1 MKTLNRPMFRYGGP
15 IKEGVMNGI
24 REPKRN
30 GGSMANN
37 EGPRRAALVG
47 NSIYPKVDGRT
58 NHVIPAILGAGS
70 LIGRYVAPRFGK
82 YVAKQIPKLYQSG
95 KKAGQQIGKKT
106 TTLKDGAFEPN
117 KYGRFFSE
125 DPLAKTVVGGS
136 SIVGKGVQGLYKGAK
151 YATTTPSGLLFLGA
165 PVTYSAGRYFLSDGK
180 ELTGNDLNKI
190 KKGGVN
196 TPSGNNPFGY
206 EDDVEAKLD
215 KRELTPA
222 EREAAENKAR
232 MEKMD
237 SYKEIMDIKGMS
249 KNAAYKSLI
258 DASKIIQ
265 EGGNLKKQ
273 LKDGSLIQ
281 KVTAAA
287 SKRFDKVND
296 TENALRSLVA
306 KGEIDKEMNKDKNAL
321 DNAVKNAQ
329 LKAYNKQDEGL
340 STSEMIQ
347 KRLQS
352 PKGQF
357 PQGDELRTIISIRNP
372 ELNAKT
378 LPSGDIPTNVDALD
392 YIIGQVAKVN
402 ADPKTG
408 DYPNGVYVIKDRI
421 IQVLEGEVIPISV
434 NQLK

>member
-47 NSIYPKVDGRT
+47 NPIYPKVDGRT

-70 LIGRYVAPRFGK
+70 LIGRFVAPAFGR
-82 YVAKQIPKLYQSG
+82 YVAKQIPKLYKSG
-95 KKAGQQIGKKT
+95 AKKGLQKGTQT
-106 TTLKDGAFEPN
+106 TTLKNGAFEPN
-117 KYGRFFSE
+117 KFGNFFAS

-165 PVTYSAGRYFLSDGK
+165 PVTYAAGKYFLSDGT
-180 ELTGNDLNKI
+180 ELKGKDLEKI
-190 KKGGVN
+190 EKRGTSGAPGGGDPGMYL
-196 TPSGNNPFGY
+196 TPEGEQP
-206 EDDVEAKLD
+206 K
-215 KRELTPA
+215 ELTPA
-222 EREAAENKAR
+222 EREALEAEAR
-232 MEKMD
+232 MKKMD
-237 SYKEIMDIKGMS
+237 KYKEIMDIKGMN
-249 KNAAYKSLI
+249 KDAAYKSLI

-265 EGGNLKKQ
+265 EGGNLKEQ
-273 LKDGSLIQ
+273 LKDGSLIT
-281 KVTAAA
+281 KITAAA
-287 SKRFDKVND
+287 SKRFDKVGD
-296 TENALRSLVA
+296 TEAALRSLIA
-306 KGEIDKEMNKDKNAL
+306 KGEIDKEMNKEKNQL

-329 LKAYNKQDEGL
+329 LKAYNKQNDGL
-340 STSEMIQ
+340 STGEMIQ
-347 KRLQS
+347 KRLQTA
-352 PKGQF
+352 KGEF
-357 PQGDELRTIISIRNP
+357 PQGDELRKIISLNNP

-392 YIIGQVAKVN
+392 YIIGQVAAVN

-408 DYPNGVYVIKDRI
+408 DYPDGVYVIKDRI

>member
-47 NSIYPKVDGRT
+47 NPIYPKVDGRT

-70 LIGRYVAPRFGK
+70 LIGRYIAPRFGK

-95 KKAGQQIGKKT
+95 AKKGLQIGKKT

-117 KYGRFFSE
+117 KFGRFFSE

-136 SIVGKGVQGLYKGAK
+136 SIVGKGIQGLYKGAK

-165 PVTYSAGRYFLSDGK
+165 PVTVAAGRYFLADGK
-180 ELTGNDLNKI
+180 ELTGDDLNKI
-190 KKGGVN
+190 KKGGADIKGGGADTDPIQLSPEQIKEN
-196 TPSGNNPFGY
+196 
-206 EDDVEAKLD
+206 EA
-215 KRELTPA
+215 
-222 EREAAENKAR
+222 KAR

-237 SYKEIMDIKGMS
+237 SYREILDIKGMS
-249 KNAAYKSLI
+249 KDAAYKSLI

-287 SKRFDKVND
+287 SKNFNKVSD
-296 TENALRSLVA
+296 TETALRSLVA
-306 KGEIDKEMNKDKNAL
+306 KGEITKDMNKEDKAL
-321 DNAVKNAQ
+321 SNELIRKKIAVADKQ
-329 LKAYNKQDEGL
+329 LSGDTFLEKVEKFTLASKGTPPSGATLANL
-340 STSEMIQ
+340 MRTSEI
-347 KRLQS
+347 
-352 PKGQF
+352 
-357 PQGDELRTIISIRNP
+357 
-372 ELNAKT
+372 
-378 LPSGDIPTNVDALD
+378 NVDEVADTTAVLNWLGKNKGKDEID
-392 YIIGQVAKVN
+392 YIVDQVKVGITN
-402 ADPKTG
+402 GNPLDP
-408 DYPNGVYVIKDRI
+408 GVYVVRDRI
-421 IQVLEGEVIPISV
+421 VIIDENGNVKPGPI
-434 NQLK
+434 